1 MQFAVSMAIF
11 SALFSLLA
19 KKLGDIVQA
28 IFGWSITALFGKL
41 PTTKQVLLS
50 VALVLSILWPLFVV
64 GTIVPSAAG
73 WALAFLPLEKWLGP
87 TVLRIVWIALA
98 VVAPLIV
105 GGITR
110 YVAPDAKVKGGL
122 LRTLLNGYPLALG
135 FFVSFIVTVVTVPI
149 VKLASLARGWTET
162 HVYLQPK
169 EGKYHATIH
178 DLAEA
183 CTMTGITPQVA
194 DVPISMALSTKA
206 MKFFARGAMDAI
218 VADDPKMLRGPGIEI
233 YLYPADLLLRGKK
246 KVVAHVRAMMAQ
258 TLLERDAYL
267 VGSPKAQE
275 IQDELG
281 RMWDVA
287 ARHDEPAEA
296 SALAKGRLSEIRH
309 ELNTADIEFEDW
321 VMLDRILARL
331 ERKFDTVQED
341 TVTMTKEPKLA
352 QEPLDEASTGDLIK
366 EALAEAQ
373 NLVRLEVKLAKEDVK
388 TEVKSASRAAI
399 GFGIAV
405 ASSLMMMTMLA
416 VALVLAIGPS
426 PWAALLIAGGFMVVC
441 AVAAVIGYT
450 QIPKNP
456 LARTLNRME
465 SDVNQMKEHIA

>member
-1 MQFAVSMAIF
+1 MAIF

-19 KKLGDIVQA
+19 RKLGDIVQA

-50 VALVLSILWPLFVV
+50 VALVLSILWPLFVL
-64 GTIVPSAAG
+64 GTIVPGAAA
-73 WALAFLPLEKWLGP
+73 WALAFLPLEKWLGA

-105 GGITR
+105 GAITH
-110 YVAPDAKVKGGL
+110 YVAPDDKVKGGFF
-122 LRTLLNGYPLALG
+122 RTMINGYPLALG
-135 FFVSFIVTVVTVPI
+135 FFVSFIVTVVTVPV
-149 VKLASLARGWTET
+149 VKIASLARGWTDT
-162 HVYLQPK
+162 HVFLQPK
-169 EGKYHATIH
+169 EGKYEKTVH

-183 CTMTGITPQVA
+183 CALTGI
-194 DVPISMALSTKA
+194 VPEIAMVPTSMALSTKA

-218 VADDPKMLRGPGIEI
+218 VADDPKMLRAPGIEI

-246 KVVAHVRAMMAQ
+246 PIVAHVRAMMAQ

-267 VGSPKAQE
+267 VGTPKAQH

-281 RMWDVA
+281 RMWKVA
-287 ARHDEPAEA
+287 ARHDRATEA
-296 SALAKGRLSEIRH
+296 SPIAAGRLHEIRH
-309 ELNTADIEFEDW
+309 EMNTADIEFEDW
-321 VMLDRILARL
+321 VMLDRILTRL
-331 ERKFDTVQED
+331 ERKFDTAKEEAA
-341 TVTMTKEPKLA
+341 TMLKEPQEG
-352 QEPLDEASTGDLIK
+352 QEPLDESSTGDLIK
-366 EALAEAQ
+366 EALVEAQ

-388 TEVKSASRAAI
+388 SEVKSVSRAAI
-399 GFGIAV
+399 GFGVAA

-426 PWAALLIAGGFMVVC
+426 PWAALLVAGGFLVVC
-441 AVAAVIGYT
+441 AVAGIVGYT

-456 LARTLNRME
+456 LARTRERME
-465 SDVNQMKEHIA
+465 SDVNHLKEHIA